1 MVGQLGRGTTRTGD
15 QLAATIGAPS
25 GQDALRT
32 GSTERAFERTN
43 ARRRRVGRQI
53 GVAAFTIGSEL
64 QHQDT
69 LLHDMLIR
77 AAKSR
82 RGQ

>member
-1 MVGQLGRGTTRTGD
+1 MVDQLGRGTTRTGD

-32 GSTERAFERTN
+32 GSTERAFERTD
-43 ARRRRVGRQI
+43 ARCLRFRRQNR
-53 GVAAFTIGSEL
+53 VAAFAIGSEL

-82 RGQ
+82 RVQ